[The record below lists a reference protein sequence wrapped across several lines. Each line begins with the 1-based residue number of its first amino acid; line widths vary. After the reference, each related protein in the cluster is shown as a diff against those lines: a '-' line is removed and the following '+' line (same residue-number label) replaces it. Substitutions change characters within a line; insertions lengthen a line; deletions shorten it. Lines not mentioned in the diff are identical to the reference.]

1 MAHVAVA
8 RTKRSGART
17 ALVFRQVSLL
27 VCFVSHG
34 FASVSH
40 PKFLFRFEAKQA
52 KLGGQFRYFASKS
65 FASFR
70 FSFASKRNSGTPYL
84 GVKLEFCHNVTSNV
98 TGDNG
103 LIFKNVLLSLSF
115 FPMFV

>member
-34 FASVSH
+34 FTSVSH
-40 PKFLFRFEAKQA
+40 PKFLFCFEVKPA
-52 KLGGQFRYFASKS
+52 KLGGQFSYFASKS

-70 FSFASKRNSGTPYL
+70 FSFEAKFGDTQVL
-84 GVKLEFCHNVTSNV
+84 DAVITSRMFY
-98 TGDNG
+98 GPFDAR
-103 LIFKNVLLSLSF
+103 FKNRGQIK
-115 FPMFV
+115 